1 MHIANP
7 IYDVVMKYLLEDN
20 KLARLLLGAII
31 GAKIE
36 KLDFRPQEYV
46 LNLESQK
53 IASNKKKRGDSPFF
67 TVYRLDFSARIRFPN
82 GLQQLVVIE
91 LQKAKFAT
99 DIMRFR
105 RYLGS
110 QYANPENTQRV
121 SVFDKKT
128 KKNRYVKK
136 ALPIISI
143 YFLGHQ
149 LSIPEAEGR
158 PVVRVTRLYTDQAT
172 GEVLTQKDPFIESLT
187 HDSIVIQIPE
197 LKQHRRNELEQLLS
211 IFDQT
216 YKTNHIHILD
226 IDEATIPTQY
236 LPILRKLQ
244 TAIVEKKLRD
254 TMLLEDEIIE
264 ELEDR
269 ERELEAVEE
278 QLDKALE
285 EKQLLDKALEEK
297 DKVLEAKD
305 KVLEAKDKVLEAK
318 DKVLEEKDKVLEE
331 KNKVLEEKDKV
342 LEEKDK
348 VLEEK
353 DKVLEAQ
360 KQMIEDLMR
369 QLNQKK

>member
-1 MHIANP
+1 MQIANP

-46 LNLESQK
+46 SNVDTRK
-53 IASNKKKRGDSPFF
+53 IASNRKKRGDSPFF
-67 TVYRLDFSARIRFPN
+67 TVYRLDFSARIRLPD
-82 GLQQLVVIE
+82 GTQQMLVIE

-105 RYLGS
+105 RYLGN
-110 QYANPENTQRV
+110 QYANPENTERV
-121 SVFDKKT
+121 KVFDPKT
-128 KKNRYVKK
+128 KRNRYVKK
-136 ALPIISI
+136 ALPILSI
-143 YFLGHQ
+143 YFLGHR
-149 LSIPEAEGR
+149 LRMLEADGR
-158 PVVRVTRLYTDQAT
+158 PVVRISRFYTDAAT

-197 LKQHRRNELEQLLS
+197 LKKHRRNELEKLLS

-216 YKTNHIHILD
+216 YKTTNIHILE
-226 IDEATIPTQY
+226 IDETTIPTHF

-244 TAIVEKKLRD
+244 GAIVEKQIRD

-264 ELEDR
+264 ELEDK
-269 ERELEAVEE
+269 ER
-278 QLDKALE
+278 DLE
-285 EKQLLDKALEEK
+285 EAIEDLTQEYEQK
-297 DKVLEAKD
+297 
-305 KVLEAKDKVLEAK
+305 
-318 DKVLEEKDKVLEE
+318 
-331 KNKVLEEKDKV
+331 LEEKDKV

-348 VLEEK
+348 ILEEK
-353 DKVLEAQ
+353 DRILAEQQRYIEA
-360 KQMIEDLMR
+360 LMQ

>member
-1 MHIANP
+1 
-7 IYDVVMKYLLEDN
+7 
-20 KLARLLLGAII
+20 
-31 GAKIE
+31 
-36 KLDFRPQEYV
+36 
-46 LNLESQK
+46 
-53 IASNKKKRGDSPFF
+53 
-67 TVYRLDFSARIRFPN
+67 
-82 GLQQLVVIE
+82 LQQIVVIE

-121 SVFDKKT
+121 TVFDKKT

-158 PVVRVTRLYTDQAT
+158 PVVRVTRLYTDPAT

-197 LKQHRRNELEQLLS
+197 LKKHRRNELEKLLS

-216 YKTNHIHILD
+216 YKTNNIHILD
-226 IDEATIPTQY
+226 IDEATIPTEY

-244 TAIVEKKLRD
+244 TAIVEKQVRD
-254 TMLLEDEIIE
+254 TMLMEDEIIE

-269 ERELEAVEE
+269 ERELEEVEE
-278 QLDKALE
+278 QLDKALDEKHQLDKVLEAKEKVLE
-285 EKQLLDKALEEK
+285 EKDKALEEK
-297 DKVLEAKD
+297 DKA
-305 KVLEAKDKVLEAK
+305 
-318 DKVLEEKDKVLEE
+318 
-331 KNKVLEEKDKV
+331 
-342 LEEKDK
+342 
-348 VLEEK
+348 
-353 DKVLEAQ
+353 LEAQ
-360 KQMIEDLMR
+360 KRVIEDLMR
-369 QLNQKK
+369 QLNQKN

>member
-1 MHIANP
+1 
-7 IYDVVMKYLLEDN
+7 MKYLLEDN

-46 LNLESQK
+46 SNVDTRK

-67 TVYRLDFSARIRFPN
+67 TVYRLDFSAKIRFPD
-82 GLQQLVVIE
+82 GTQQIVVIE

-105 RYLGS
+105 KYLGN
-110 QYANPENTQRV
+110 QYANADNVERV
-121 SVFDKKT
+121 KVFDKQT

-143 YFLGHQ
+143 YFLGHR
-149 LSIPEAEGR
+149 LSMSEAVNR
-158 PVVRVTRLYTDQAT
+158 PIVRVSRLYTDNTT
-172 GEVLTQKDPFIESLT
+172 GEVLTQKDHFIESLT

-197 LKQHRRNELEQLLS
+197 LKKHRRTELEQLLS

-216 YKTNHIHILD
+216 YKTKNIHILE

-244 TAIVEKKLRD
+244 AAIAEKQVRD
-254 TMLLEDEIIE
+254 TMHIEDEIIE

-269 ERELEAVEE
+269 ERELEEVEE
-278 QLDKALE
+278 QLDK
-285 EKQLLDKALEEK
+285 
-297 DKVLEAKD
+297 
-305 KVLEAKDKVLEAK
+305 
-318 DKVLEEKDKVLEE
+318 VLEENQKISEENQKMSEENQKMSEENQKILAE
-331 KNKVLEEKDKV
+331 KNKILAENRQKDKI
-342 LEEKDK
+342 LDEQ
-348 VLEEK
+348 LQ
-353 DKVLEAQ
+353 LIEAL
-360 KQMIEDLMR
+360 KR
-369 QLNQKK
+369 QLNQKN

>member
-1 MHIANP
+1 MKIANP

-46 LNLESQK
+46 LNLDSKK

-82 GLQQLVVIE
+82 GTQQIVVIE

-105 RYLGS
+105 RYLGN
-110 QYANPENTQRV
+110 QYANPENAERV
-121 SVFDKKT
+121 TVFDKKT
-128 KKNRYVKK
+128 QKNRYVKK

-143 YFLGHQ
+143 YFLGHR
-149 LSIPEAEGR
+149 LSIPDAEGR
-158 PVVRVTRLYTDQAT
+158 PVVRVTRLYTDNAT

-197 LKQHRRNELEQLLS
+197 LKKNRRNELEKLLS

-216 YKTNHIHILD
+216 YKTNNIHILE

-244 TAIVEKKLRD
+244 AAIAEKQVRD
-254 TMLLEDEIIE
+254 TMSMEDEIIE
-264 ELEDR
+264 ELEDK
-269 ERELEAVEE
+269 ERELEEVEE
-278 QLDKALE
+278 LLDKALE
-285 EKQLLDKALEEK
+285 EKQQLD
-297 DKVLEAKD
+297 
-305 KVLEAKDKVLEAK
+305 
-318 DKVLEEKDKVLEE
+318 
-331 KNKVLEEKDKV
+331 KVLEEKDKV

-353 DKVLEAQ
+353 DKALEEKDKALEEQ
-360 KQMIEDLMR
+360 KRMIEELMR
-369 QLNQKK
+369 QLNSKK